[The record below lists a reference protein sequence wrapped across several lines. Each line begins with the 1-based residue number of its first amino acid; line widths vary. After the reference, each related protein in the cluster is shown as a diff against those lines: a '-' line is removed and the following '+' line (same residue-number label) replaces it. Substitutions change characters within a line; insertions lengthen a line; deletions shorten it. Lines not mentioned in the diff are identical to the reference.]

1 MVRDAINRIG
11 KLDMLVNNAGYGL
24 YGAVE
29 EVSDAELFDQFD
41 TNFFGPWRLCRAVL
55 PGMRSQRSGVIINI
69 SSYAGR
75 LPLANGGPY
84 RASKHALEALSGVLH
99 LEVSHFGIRVL
110 NVQLGNVATGFG
122 KSMVNARAN
131 STNGAYAPMQ
141 KAVNRIYKK
150 VGARPLSPQ
159 KVAQDIVSEAKKE
172 RGPYR
177 IVIGDD
183 AKRMIEMS
191 KQEDWVYEKY
201 LVEELGFDWHPLS
214 IAPSNE

>member
-1 MVRDAINRIG
+1 
-11 KLDMLVNNAGYGL
+11 
-24 YGAVE
+24 
-29 EVSDAELFDQFD
+29 
-41 TNFFGPWRLCRAVL
+41 
-55 PGMRSQRSGVIINI
+55 
-69 SSYAGR
+69 
-75 LPLANGGPY
+75 
-84 RASKHALEALSGVLH
+84 
-99 LEVSHFGIRVL
+99 
-110 NVQLGNVATGFG
+110 
-122 KSMVNARAN
+122 MVNARAN